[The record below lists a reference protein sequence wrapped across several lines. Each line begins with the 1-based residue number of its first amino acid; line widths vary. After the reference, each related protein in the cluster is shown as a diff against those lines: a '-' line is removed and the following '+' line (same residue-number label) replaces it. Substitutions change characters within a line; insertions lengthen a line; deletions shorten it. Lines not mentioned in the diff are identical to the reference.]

1 MNEINEQLKGIS
13 ELVTRIDAKVLE
25 ITTKLDE
32 LIKALHEYD
41 DDQIQHCEY
50 SGLPSVKMYSNE
62 GYGELP
68 FEAFKLT
75 NDYISSFNVDGAER
89 RMDIIGQ
96 NGNTGE
102 HYDYDGGFNNN
113 KPANTNVDKKKRDKW
128 VSPYPPNPKRSVNK
142 EPITQK
148 QYNLNRDKMANDH
161 YELGGEGQNNITTQ
175 LYDNTNITTNITNH
189 NNNKKQKRIN
199 K

>member
-32 LIKALHEYD
+32 LIAALHEYD
-41 DDQIQHCEY
+41 DE
-50 SGLPSVKMYSNE
+50 S
-62 GYGELP
+62 YGESS

-96 NGNTGE
+96 NENTDE
-102 HYDYDGGFNNN
+102 HYDD
-113 KPANTNVDKKKRDKW
+113 DR
-128 VSPYPPNPKRSVNK
+128 
-142 EPITQK
+142 
-148 QYNLNRDKMANDH
+148 
-161 YELGGEGQNNITTQ
+161 ELGGEG
-175 LYDNTNITTNITNH
+175 
-189 NNNKKQKRIN
+189 
-199 K
+199 

>member
-1 MNEINEQLKGIS
+1 MNEINEQLKAINVHLS
-13 ELVTRIDAKVLE
+13 IID
-25 ITTKLDE
+25 TKTQLINARLDE

-41 DDQIQHCEY
+41 DDQLHCEY
-50 SGLPSVKMYSNE
+50 SGLPSVKSYSNE
-62 GYGELP
+62 EYGESS

-102 HYDYDGGFNNN
+102 HYENEIIN